1 MGPSRS
7 ELRPSSATL
16 EDDPGPDSHGRVPE
30 EGGSGVPVPSVGRL
44 LLTAFQLFEDRIV
57 DGIRSLGF
65 SDFRLSDTYV
75 FRNLDPEGSRITTLA
90 SRARVTKQS
99 MSEFVRGLEHRGYV
113 ERRPDPRDGRAKR
126 VHLTDRGRSLN
137 EAARRVHRELVEE
150 WAEALGAP
158 QFGRL
163 RALLGELLAAH
174 GALPSFVDPLDR

>member
-1 MGPSRS
+1 MGAGRS
-7 ELRPSSATL
+7 ELGPPGHSL
-16 EDDPGPDSHGRVPE
+16 DDFPGPDSDRRVAE
-30 EGGSGVPVPSVGRL
+30 DEGSRAGSPSIGRL
-44 LLTAFQLFEDRIV
+44 LLAAFQLFEDRIV

-90 SRARVTKQS
+90 KRARVTKQS
-99 MSEFVRGLEHRGYV
+99 MSEFVRGLESRGYV
-113 ERRPDPRDGRAKR
+113 QRRPDPRDGRAKR

-150 WAEALGAP
+150 WAEALGAS
-158 QFGRL
+158 QFGHL
-163 RALLGELLAAH
+163 RALLGALLAAH